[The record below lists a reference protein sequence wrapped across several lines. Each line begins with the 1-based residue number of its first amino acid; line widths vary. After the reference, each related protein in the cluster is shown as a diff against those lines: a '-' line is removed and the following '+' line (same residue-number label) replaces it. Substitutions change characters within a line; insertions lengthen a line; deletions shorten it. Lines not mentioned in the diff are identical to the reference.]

1 MKLTVFWRFLSKNEF
16 LGPLSALLP
25 GMLGMEMQ
33 MGGGPGSGPPGRFHM
48 VRHGPL
54 RPMPRG
60 AAGLGRQH
68 PQRHIEDMLQVKPP
82 RVYYFFLLLVK
93 PGTRSTRFQYCNKNT
108 RVKILISSSVP
119 RYSNSFFFLQDFLM
133 FNAGGGGGPPGF
145 QIILPGNPGNQDWAH
160 GEKKNH

>member
-1 MKLTVFWRFLSKNEF
+1 MKLTVLKFLSKNEF

-68 PQRHIEDMLQVKPP
+68 PQRHIEDMLQVRIKLL
-82 RVYYFFLLLVK
+82 RVYIVGTCFLLLVK
-93 PGTRSTRFQYCNKNT
+93 PGTRSTRIQYCNKNT
-108 RVKILISSSVP
+108 RPQDILISSSVQDIVTH
-119 RYSNSFFFLQDFLM
+119 FFFFRT
-133 FNAGGGGGPPGF
+133 F
-145 QIILPGNPGNQDWAH
+145 
-160 GEKKNH
+160 